1 MKFKNVQN
9 LSWVDKGIPYWMGKP
24 LASYVQDKGMG
35 FPKGYIYKNPQH
47 SEEMKRELDN
57 AFLALK
63 EFKKLNG
70 DFPCYYC
77 GKISCSCK

>member
-9 LSWVDKGIPYWMGKP
+9 LSWVDKGIPYWRGKP

-35 FPKGYIYKNPQH
+35 FPKGYTYKNPQH
-47 SEEMKRELDN
+47 SEEMKKELDN
-57 AFLALK
+57 AFLSLR

-77 GKISCSCK
+77 GNVLCSCQ